1 MTFTLLTQFALGGT
15 SSVKTVKT
23 APIQPRFQVPLLLVP
38 RSARERTLGT
48 RLRLKQL
55 LALLT
60 SSSEPARNEKYASL
74 TLKV

>member
-1 MTFTLLTQFALGGT
+1 MKT
-15 SSVKTVKT
+15 VKTVKT
-23 APIQPRFQVPLLLVP
+23 APTQARFQVRLLLVP

-48 RLRLKQL
+48 RLRPKQF